1 MKTLHKILF
10 FFFLV
15 VIAFIPGGILISFIL
30 LLLYYAP
37 TLLKSLNAEICE
49 EKNYQVP
56 SELTH
61 FIITQQDS
69 AKSPLSK
76 MDSYSDDTLEEMK

>member
-1 MKTLHKILF
+1 MKIVHKFFF

-15 VIAFIPGGILISFIL
+15 VIALIPGGFLISFIL

-37 TLLKSLNAEICE
+37 SLLKSLKAE
-49 EKNYQVP
+49 V
-56 SELTH
+56 SEDENFPLPGEPTH
-61 FIITQQDS
+61 YTVIQPDS
-69 AKSPLSK
+69 HTFPLSK